1 MRQPVPTIDLRRD
14 LIGLLPKLRRF
25 AMMLTTN
32 PAEADALV
40 QLVCA
45 RAIAKSHLW
54 NAETRLDSWLYT
66 ITRML
71 WADEKKKRKQRIG
84 AAPADTDSRN
94 VDPVEAY
101 SSPLQ
106 HLIASL
112 PEGSA
117 SVFILVGIEGHSY
130 QQASDILAIPV
141 ATVMTRLA
149 AARLQFARAD
159 ALPGSEA

>member
-1 MRQPVPTIDLRRD
+1 MRQPAPTIDLRRD

-25 AMMLTTN
+25 AMTMTTN
-32 PAEADALV
+32 PEEADLLV
-40 QLVCA
+40 QLVCT

-54 NAETRLDSWLYT
+54 HAETRLDSWLYT

-71 WADEKKKRKQRIG
+71 WADEKRKHKAR
-84 AAPADTDSRN
+84 PATGRSTTDRN
-94 VDPVEAY
+94 VAETAEVCP
-101 SSPLQ
+101 Q
-106 HLIASL
+106 QQLIASL
-112 PEGSA
+112 PEGAA

-149 AARLQFARAD
+149 AARLLLAGPAD
-159 ALPGSEA
+159 AAGSIT

>member
-1 MRQPVPTIDLRRD
+1 MPQPAPTIDLRRD

-25 AMMLTTN
+25 AMTLTTG

-40 QLVCA
+40 QLVCT

-71 WADEKKKRKQRIG
+71 WADEKKKRRLRV
-84 AAPADTDSRN
+84 ATTPADSDQRAT
-94 VDPVEAY
+94 EADELY
-101 SSPLQ
+101 ANPLHQ
-106 HLIASL
+106 LITAL
-112 PEGSA
+112 PEGAA
-117 SVFILVGIEGHSY
+117 SVFILVSIEGHSY

-141 ATVMTRLA
+141 ATVMTRLT
-149 AARLQFARAD
+149 AARLQFARNSALHEGD
-159 ALPGSEA
+159 A

>member
-14 LIGLLPKLRRF
+14 LIGMLPKLRRF
-25 AMMLTTN
+25 AMTLTTT

-40 QLVCA
+40 HLVCA

-54 NAETRLDSWLYT
+54 NADTRLDSWLYT

-71 WADEKKKRKQRIG
+71 WADEKKKRKAGAGAGPVVAEHRITNT
-84 AAPADTDSRN
+84 A
-94 VDPVEAY
+94 EAY
-101 SSPLQ
+101 ANPL
-106 HLIASL
+106 HRLIASL
-112 PEGSA
+112 PEGTA
-117 SVFILVGIEGHSY
+117 SVFILVSIEGHSY

-149 AARLQFARAD
+149 AGRIQFAKAD
-159 ALPGSEA
+159 PLRGGKV